1 LKLRWSVRARQDLE
15 AIADFIGRDDP
26 LAARRWI
33 GRLQVRARQAAAL
46 PMTGRIVPEWN
57 DPRVREVL
65 VRTYRVISLV
75 QRSAVHVL
83 TVVEGH
89 RRLPPAEELDPT

>member
-1 LKLRWSVRARQDLE
+1 LRLRWSERAREDLE
-15 AIADFIGRDDP
+15 AIADFIGQDDP

-33 GRLQVRARQAAAL
+33 ARLQVRARQAAAL
-46 PMTGRIVPEWN
+46 PTTGRIVPEWN

-65 VRTYRVISLV
+65 VRTYRVIYLG
-75 QRSAVHVL
+75 QRGAVHVL

-89 RRLPPAEELDPT
+89 RRLPPPDELDPS